1 MEWST
6 SKIREIAAGA
16 NSFIVSFQSFQQV
29 PEFKVYDNSGF
40 QNDEP
45 VPREPMY
52 AKVGKSPLEERA
64 PEPIPQQI
72 DEINVEIRDTS
83 PDSSPPPSPPPSLKD
98 TPRLSE
104 PAEEDYRI
112 ETEVM

>member
-1 MEWST
+1 MQW
-6 SKIREIAAGA
+6 GGY
-16 NSFIVSFQSFQQV
+16 NFFIVSFQSFQQV

-52 AKVGKSPLEERA
+52 AKVGKGRLDERA

-72 DEINVEIRDTS
+72 DEINVEIRDAS
-83 PDSSPPPSPPPSLKD
+83 PDSSLPPSPPPSPKD